1 MDLLGPPVTRARRR
15 SPEAVRPGASAP
27 DGSTSRAFEPHV
39 GDTVVAQ
46 DGTVGEVESVIRT
59 ETRAPVYV
67 VVVVRRLVGRRYP
80 VVPWSLVAGVD
91 RTRQRVQVRGRCKSI
106 SSLSETVPLVV

>member
-1 MDLLGPPVTRARRR
+1 MR
-15 SPEAVRPGASAP
+15 SGATAP
-27 DGSTSRAFEPHV
+27 NGSTSRASEPHV

-67 VVVVRRLVGRRYP
+67 VVAVRRLVGRRYP

-91 RTRQRVQVRGRCKSI
+91 RSRQRVQVRGRCKSI
-106 SSLSETVPLVV
+106 SSLPETVPLVV